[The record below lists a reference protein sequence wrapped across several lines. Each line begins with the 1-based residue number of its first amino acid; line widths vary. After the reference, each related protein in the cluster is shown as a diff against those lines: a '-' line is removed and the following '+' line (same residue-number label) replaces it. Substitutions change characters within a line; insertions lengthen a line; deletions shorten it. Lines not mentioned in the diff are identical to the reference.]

1 MTEPASCVRRS
12 AGSLRLV
19 LFCHPQFVRSQS
31 MPRFAQMLKHAY
43 EARGH
48 LVEIWAPR
56 PRVFRVWPRGPFAK
70 WAGYVD
76 QYVIFPLEVRRAL
89 ARSAPETLF
98 VFCDQALGPWVPLV
112 RHRPHVVHVHD
123 LLALRS
129 ALGEFPEHRTGVSGR
144 IYQRYIRRGFA
155 HARHFISVSRKTR
168 EDLHRFARV
177 QPLVSEVVTH
187 GLNYPYRPLE
197 REVAE
202 ARLRAG
208 DLSPPPPGFLLH
220 VGGGQWYKNLPGIVR
235 LYAAYARATRAPAPL
250 WCVGP
255 PPNAAVRAA
264 LDELPSAAAVQF
276 LGRVDSGV
284 LEALYSSA
292 RVLLFPSLE
301 EGFGWPLIEAQA
313 CGCPVITTDAAPMNE
328 IAGPAALYLPRP
340 LPGGDLRHWAQQ
352 GAASLATLLQES
364 PDERRVRVESGRRWV
379 QRFDHDRAIEGYLA
393 VYRRAL
399 EMSSGAPQIAAGL
412 HDGSA
417 S

>member
-1 MTEPASCVRRS
+1 MTAPAPRIRRS
-12 AGSLRLV
+12 VGSLHLV

-48 LVEIWAPR
+48 RVELWAPR
-56 PRVFRVWPRGPFAK
+56 PRVFRMWPRGSFAK

-89 ARSAPETLF
+89 ARSAPDTLF

-112 RHRPHVVHVHD
+112 RDRPHVVHVHD

-129 ALGEFPEHRTGVSGR
+129 ALGEFPEHRTGLSGR

-155 HARHFISVSRKTR
+155 QARHFISVSRKTR

-177 QPLVSEVVTH
+177 QALISEVVTH

-197 REVAE
+197 REVAG
-202 ARLRAG
+202 ARLRAAG
-208 DLSPPPPGFLLH
+208 LSLPPPGFLLH

-235 LYAAYARATRAPAPL
+235 LYGAYARATPVPAPL

-264 LDELPSAAAVQF
+264 LDELPGAAAVQF
-276 LGRVDSGV
+276 LGRVESDV

-340 LPGGDLRHWAQQ
+340 LPGEDLRRWAAQ
-352 GAASLATLLQES
+352 GAASLATLLTES
-364 PDERRVRVESGRRWV
+364 PDERRVRVESGCRWA
-379 QRFDHDRAIEGYLA
+379 QRFDHDRAIEGYLS

-399 EMSSGAPQIAAGL
+399 EMSACAPQIAPGL